1 MKNWEMRCACF
12 GESTGNIAAKLGGLA
27 FWTRGPYFSSFMPHL
42 ENEGRPSFYQYT
54 YPALRDLFNKQGLSV
69 DGTRLLYNWHYKQHR
84 NEACEHHNLARKTQE
99 FLREN
104 LSFDLPEIES
114 VKESQDKTVK
124 FLFRLHDGGK
134 VESVLIPF
142 QGKYTLCLSS
152 QVGCAMNCAFCFT
165 GKMGFNRHL
174 RTEEIIG
181 QFRGAQS
188 WLSKHRPDD
197 NRILN
202 LVYMGQGEPL
212 HNFEAVRDSAQI
224 FLSQYGM
231 SLAGHRVTIS
241 TSGYIPGLERWVNE
255 MPDVNLALSLHSP
268 VMEKRNQLIPINR
281 RYPLQDVL
289 RIIDQIP
296 LAKKRFVT
304 YEYLLLRDFN
314 DGPEDAHLTGE
325 LLKSRKAL
333 INLIPFNPFPEAR
346 FQRPSNDR
354 VMAFKQILDDY
365 KIPTFVRG
373 TKGDEILAACGQLN
387 TKMTRELEK
396 S

>member
-1 MKNWEMRCACF
+1 M
-12 GESTGNIAAKLGGLA
+12 L
-27 FWTRGPYFSSFMPHL
+27 HL
-42 ENEGRPSFYQYT
+42 KNEGRPSFYQYT
-54 YPALRDLFNKQGLSV
+54 YPALRELFNKEGLRV

-84 NEACEHHNLARKTQE
+84 NEACAHHNLARKTQE
-99 FLREN
+99 FLRES

-165 GKMGFNRHL
+165 GKMGFSRHL

-188 WLSKHRPDD
+188 WLSQNRPDD

-241 TSGYIPGLERWVNE
+241 TSGYLPGLERWIHE

-268 VMEKRNQLIPINR
+268 VTEKRNQLIPINR

-296 LAKKRFVT
+296 LAKKRFIT
-304 YEYLLLRDFN
+304 YEYLLLSDFN

-333 INLIPFNPFPEAR
+333 VNLIPFNPFPEAR

-387 TKMTRELEK
+387 TKIKSTEL
-396 S
+396 